1 MSLTREEVLN
11 VAKLARLEFNEEE
24 IIRFQADLNNILEYI
39 DILGEIDTDNV
50 EPLVQI
56 HETGVKLREDSVRES
71 LTVQEAMKNAPASE
85 DGALIVP
92 KVVGE

>member
-1 MSLTREEVLN
+1 MSLTREGVLG

-24 IIRFQADLNNILEYI
+24 IQRFQADLNNILDYI
-39 DILGEIDTDNV
+39 DVLGEINTDNV
-50 EPLVQI
+50 EPLVQVN
-56 HETGVKLREDSVRES
+56 ESGMKLREDIIKKS
-71 LTVQEAMKNAPASE
+71 LTSEEAMKNAPASQ

>member
-24 IIRFQADLNNILEYI
+24 IVRFQTDLNNILDYI
-39 DILGEIDTDNV
+39 DVLGEINTDDVN
-50 EPLVQI
+50 PLVQV
-56 HETGVKLREDSVRES
+56 HETGVKLREDVIKES
-71 LTVQEAMKNAPASE
+71 LTSQEAMKNAPASE

-92 KVVGE
+92 KVIGE

>member
-11 VAKLARLEFNEEE
+11 VAKLARLKFKEEE
-24 IIRFQADLNNILEYI
+24 IQKFQTDLNNILDYI
-39 DILGEIDTDNV
+39 DILSEVDTENV
-50 EPLVQI
+50 EPLVQV
-56 HETGVKLREDSVRES
+56 HEGEPRLREDEVRKS
-71 LTVQEAMKNAPASE
+71 LTAEEAMKNAPASD

>member
-24 IIRFQADLNNILEYI
+24 IVRFQADLNNILDYI
-39 DILGEIDTDNV
+39 DVLGEINTDDV
-50 EPLVQI
+50 QPLVQV
-56 HETGVKLREDSVRES
+56 HENGAKLREDIIKES
-71 LTVQEAMKNAPASE
+71 LTSEEAMKNAPASE
-85 DGALIVP
+85 DGSLIVP

>member
-11 VAKLARLEFNEEE
+11 VAKLARLEFKEEE
-24 IIRFQADLNNILEYI
+24 IQKFQTDLNNILEYI
-39 DILGEIDTDNV
+39 DILSEVNTDSV
-50 EPLVQI
+50 EPLVQV
-56 HETGVKLREDSVRES
+56 HDSGVKLREDVIRKS
-71 LTVQEAMKNAPASE
+71 LTAEEAMKNAPASE

>member
-24 IIRFQADLNNILEYI
+24 IVRFQADLNNILDYI
-39 DILGEIDTDNV
+39 DVLGEINTDDV
-50 EPLVQI
+50 QPLVQV
-56 HETGVKLREDSVRES
+56 HENGVKLREDIIKES
-71 LTVQEAMKNAPASE
+71 LTSEEAMKNAPASE
-85 DGALIVP
+85 DGSLIVP

>member
-24 IIRFQADLNNILEYI
+24 IVRFQADLNNILDYI
-39 DILGEIDTDNV
+39 DVLGEINTDDV
-50 EPLVQI
+50 QPLVQV
-56 HETGVKLREDSVRES
+56 HETGVKLREDIIKES
-71 LTVQEAMKNAPASE
+71 LTPQEAMKNAPASE

-92 KVVGE
+92 KVIGE